1 VTLGGAVYNRTN
13 ASAVSSGN
21 LVATVGW
28 TWSLMQPRARRSLN
42 EPGDG
47 EVTVPLDHPNI
58 AAMTYRNVVRLTQ
71 DGEVIKAFVINDIKD
86 VTEATDAARK
96 LRTVSGEG
104 LLSRLREM
112 VRVTPNPINR
122 LPLSFVRRHDWAAP
136 ETSATSWNATLYAQ
150 NRTALL
156 GLVSNRPVS
165 WPTPVAPN
173 EALGVA
179 WIHTVAQLTTHPAGT
194 VYYHRE
200 FTLDAETEV
209 AFFVTAADEF
219 ALAVDGV
226 ELLAEKL
233 TGPNSVWLYTW
244 VAAGRFAAGTHTVR
258 VKVDVI
264 NATGQAGM
272 IFAAF
277 ETGPAGISDLLFVS
291 GNNADP
297 TAINGGWKALNAP
310 ATAPGQTPGQII
322 RLGMAE
328 AAARGC
334 ETPTLNFSDTVD
346 SNGDAWADTIP
357 LSYRVPTTE
366 LDVLEAL
373 SPWVEFEIPDNGY
386 ALNVYNLSTG
396 VGDASSSVQFG
407 DVIVAGV
414 NGTA

>member
-1 VTLGGAVYNRTN
+1 MYNRTN

-21 LVATVGW
+21 LVATTGGQ
-28 TWSLMQPRARRSLN
+28 TWSLIRPRARRVVN

-71 DGEVIKAFVINDIKD
+71 DGEVIKAFVVNDIKD

-96 LRTVSGEG
+96 LRTLSGEG
-104 LLSRLREM
+104 LLSRLKEM

-122 LPLSFVRRHDWAAP
+122 LPLSYVRRHDWAAP
-136 ETSATSWNATLYAQ
+136 ETSTTAWTDTIFPQDRLTLVGEAT
-150 NRTALL
+150 
-156 GLVSNRPVS
+156 NRPVS
-165 WPTPVAPN
+165 WPTPLAPN

-179 WIHTVAQLTTHPAGT
+179 WVHSVVEGAAHPVST
-194 VYYHRE
+194 DYYHRT
-200 FTLDAETEV
+200 FTLGSESEV
-209 AFFVTAADEF
+209 AFFCTAADEF

-226 ELLAEKL
+226 ELIAEKL
-233 TGPNSVWLYTW
+233 TGPNSVWYYTW

-258 VKVDVI
+258 VKVDVV
-264 NATGQAGM
+264 NSGGQGGM

-277 ETGPAGISDLLFVS
+277 ETGPAGIDTLLFVS
-291 GNNADP
+291 GDNADP
-297 TAINGGWKALNAP
+297 TAVNGGWKLLKDP
-310 ATAPGQTPGQII
+310 ATAPGQTAGQII

-334 ETPTLNFSDTVD
+334 ETPTLGFSDTVD
-346 SNGDAWADTIP
+346 SNGDAWADTIQ
-357 LSYRVPTTE
+357 LAYRVPTTE
-366 LDVLEAL
+366 YDVLEL
-373 SPWVEFEIPDNGY
+373 LTPWIEFEIPDDGY
-386 ALNVYNLSTG
+386 TLNAYNLSTG
-396 VGDASSSVQFG
+396 VGGASSVEFG